1 MRRHRRGGPRR
12 PVAPP
17 AKRARVNAEIK
28 ARTVLVIGADGDQ
41 LGEQPLAEALRLAAE
56 AELDLVEV
64 AAGAEPPVCRIV
76 DFSRYRY
83 DLERK
88 EKAARRNQ
96 VKIVVKEVRLRP
108 KIGPHD
114 LDWQLAKVRGHLDH
128 GSKVKL
134 LVFFRGREREFPERG
149 RELLERIAE
158 ETGGTVEQRPA
169 MDGRSMV
176 MVLAPRRN
184 G

>member
-1 MRRHRRGGPRR
+1 
-12 PVAPP
+12 V
-17 AKRARVNAEIK
+17 KRVRVNGEIK
-28 ARTVLVIGADGDQ
+28 ARTVLVVGAEGDQ
-41 LGEQPLAEALRLAAE
+41 LGEQPLAEALRIAAE

-64 AAGAEPPVCRIV
+64 APEAEPPVCRIV
-76 DFSRYRY
+76 DYSRYRY
-83 DLERK
+83 ELERK
-88 EKAARRNQ
+88 QKAARRNQ

-128 GSKVKL
+128 GAKVKL
-134 LVFFRGREREFPERG
+134 LVFFRGREREFPQRG
-149 RELLERIAE
+149 RDLLERIAE
-158 ETGGTVEQRPA
+158 ETGASVEQRPT

-176 MVLAPRRN
+176 MVIAPRRS

>member
-1 MRRHRRGGPRR
+1 MNG
-12 PVAPP
+12 
-17 AKRARVNAEIK
+17 EIR
-28 ARTVLVIGADGDQ
+28 ARTVLVIGAEGDP
-41 LGEQPLAEALRLAAE
+41 LGEQPLAEALRLASE

-64 AAGAEPPVCRIV
+64 APDAQPPVCRV
-76 DFSRYRY
+76 TDYSRYRY
-83 DLERK
+83 DLDRK

-108 KIGPHD
+108 KIGAHD
-114 LDWQLAKVRGHLDH
+114 LDWQLAKVRAHLEH
-128 GSKVKL
+128 GAKVKL

-149 RELLERIAE
+149 RDLLERIAE
-158 ETGGTVEQRPA
+158 ETGASVEQRPI

-176 MVLAPRRN
+176 MVLAPRRS